1 VVTVYGRESLHA
13 VQLVDL
19 TAGIERWSQVVSF
32 AAWCCFAPD
41 GRTVAIVRAL
51 PFQPPLGP
59 VQLRDMPAG
68 SLLADPTTESVVG
81 WTADAHLLVVR
92 DGGIRRLDGRTGEDR
107 GGVPDLGWEDSGVA
121 LVSDTGRRLLLVR
134 PDDGGGPLRSILGRI
149 PGDPF
154 GVNAMRLACEAW
166 DLRTGRLV
174 GAVRAAAD
182 AAWFAPDGGRV
193 LVRRQGSESLTLW
206 DLPPPRPTGAV
217 LAVAVVEVGLA
228 TAWVAWRRRRPAGRH
243 A

>member
-1 VVTVYGRESLHA
+1 NDEERQAPCLVDLESERVVHLRPSEFGYSASSAYVYPFKGSVRFSPDGRSVAHAVGRQSDRFFALIITDLATGTERSVRVKYFPRSFALTPDGRTAAVVTVYGRESLHA

-107 GGVPDLGWEDSGVA
+107 GGVPDLGWED
-121 LVSDTGRRLLLVR
+121 
-134 PDDGGGPLRSILGRI
+134 
-149 PGDPF
+149 
-154 GVNAMRLACEAW
+154 
-166 DLRTGRLV
+166 
-174 GAVRAAAD
+174 
-182 AAWFAPDGGRV
+182 
-193 LVRRQGSESLTLW
+193 
-206 DLPPPRPTGAV
+206 
-217 LAVAVVEVGLA
+217 
-228 TAWVAWRRRRPAGRH
+228 
-243 A
+243 